1 MEESRGTSPEHG
13 HTAEDGDEELLA
25 TNKGDAQPEDPSGPN
40 QEDGVGIALLQ
51 PEDSHAEEEGA
62 GVPTAAVEE
71 GAEGVP
77 MTAVEERAEG
87 VPTAALKEGAEG
99 VPMAAMEERAE
110 GVPTA
115 ALEEGAEGV
124 PMAAME
130 ERAEG
135 VPTAAVEE
143 KAEGVLVAA
152 VEEGAESGPTAVT
165 EEDADSVPTAAVV
178 EGAEGALVA
187 AVEEGAEAVSVAVM
201 EEGAE
206 GTPTVGME
214 KEAEGARTAVTEE
227 KLPAETGEL
236 STIPEH
242 TEPSFSEL
250 YHISS
255 ESIAMARMISS
266 PSSAASSQR
275 FALPLQIEDQKKPA
289 AFPLYSESSL
299 QLMSLQFS
307 RSGALEENEEEILR
321 LVERETEGS
330 EETEEETE
338 LVVLD
343 PEHPLMK
350 RFQTALKTYLSK
362 KIGKLTEG
370 LREMAVLMKN
380 KTKEREE
387 LGVVLYGV
395 QQQLARLQMDLEKN
409 HSCHAQISMVRRQLE
424 EELQDLRNMYKK
436 TCQSTDEERKKVS
449 SMQTEMEN
457 LSLRLFYMQNMDQ
470 DVRDDIAVMKRTVKK
485 TEVERMHAEVEKQK
499 QDLHVDRLT
508 RTANELQEQIALY
521 EAQHIAQA
529 EDTRITRQ
537 DVAEACTE
545 IQSINLEKKQLLH
558 QWAVSLTGM
567 KRRDEAYA
575 AMQEALRDTRHKL
588 KSLEIEIEVYKKSI
602 SKEEERNELLA
613 SILNRSENDGNTSR
627 KLIAQS
633 IAKQEAMKVEFGT
646 YTRTLQETE
655 QALNRANTDRAAR
668 LNELVTLRREIEK
681 GSQVKQYLESEIM
694 VKLQDQLMSN
704 KAAKYFVQ
712 LSAKLQNRMMD
723 LDIQFSKIE
732 NDTAQTTLD
741 ITNTNCRLN
750 TLQKTLAE
758 QDKEMDDM
766 NGQINHSESEVARQN
781 LMIGRKQGII
791 NLYNKKLEM
800 MISQLGGQELGP
812 LELEIKKLSKQID
825 EMDMDIVKM
834 QRFWL
839 NQQRELVKLSK
850 EREEQLA
857 SLDML
862 KKEIT
867 IKEQKKVRIE
877 NEIQRERNELK
888 DIERHM
894 KNMANDLEKLHM
906 LINKNSTNSEEL
918 QQGNTIMENEF
929 VRALKGA
936 ERESIE
942 LQEKLDQ
949 LHEEKERLIN
959 SLVETECQMMQWE
972 KKIQIAK
979 EMRAAVD
986 SETGQG
992 EIQAMKSEIHR
1003 MQVRYNQLKR
1013 QQERMMRD
1021 MEAAVA
1027 RRETIMIRGEDQ
1039 NKMNKKVLTKGDFH
1053 YKKQE
1058 LKKKIKETQKNAEE
1072 CNSIITQLDSTQKN
1086 LSNAILERQKQISS
1100 LNVEN
1105 DELEMKIDQLQEKKL
1120 QNLSD
1125 IVANQGRV
1133 KHMQTVKEGKYHPLC
1148 RSELMMRIERQKV
1161 ETRLHGIN
1169 VIIHQVL
1176 HEFPQHHKLLQR
1188 LSQVLHS
1195 RLGTQTAV

>member
-1 MEESRGTSPEHG
+1 MEPSRGTVSEHRQTG
-13 HTAEDGDEELLA
+13 EDGDEELLA
-25 TNKGDAQPEDPSGPN
+25 TDEGDAPPEEPSGPN
-40 QEDGVGIALLQ
+40 QEDGVATAL
-51 PEDSHAEEEGA
+51 EDSNTKDEGPEGVPTAAIEEVAEGVPTAVVEEGA
-62 GVPTAAVEE
+62 EGAPIAAMEEGAEGVPTAAVEE

-77 MTAVEERAEG
+77 TAAVEEGAEG
-87 VPTAALKEGAEG
+87 VPTAAVVE
-99 VPMAAMEERAE
+99 
-110 GVPTA
+110 T
-115 ALEEGAEGV
+115 
-124 PMAAME
+124 
-130 ERAEG
+130 AEG

-143 KAEGVLVAA
+143 AAEGVPTAA
-152 VEEGAESGPTAVT
+152 VEEGAEG
-165 EEDADSVPTAAVV
+165 VPT
-178 EGAEGALVA
+178 A
-187 AVEEGAEAVSVAVM
+187 AVEEGAEGVPTAAV

-206 GTPTVGME
+206 GASMS
-214 KEAEGARTAVTEE
+214 AMEE
-227 KLPAETGEL
+227 KLPEEMD
-236 STIPEH
+236 
-242 TEPSFSEL
+242 EPSTTGQSKGPSFVEEMVYRVSSEKIAMGRIPSRL
-250 YHISS
+250 YGEELAGISS
-255 ESIAMARMISS
+255 V
-266 PSSAASSQR
+266 SSAASSRQSD
-275 FALPLQIEDQKKPA
+275 LPPPVEVQKKPA
-289 AFPLYSESSL
+289 AFPPYSESSL
-299 QLMSLQFS
+299 HLMTPQFS
-307 RSGALEENEEEILR
+307 RSGPLNESEISC
-321 LVERETEGS
+321 LVERDDEGS
-330 EETEEETE
+330 EEAEEEMQ

-362 KIGKLTEG
+362 QIEKLMEE
-370 LREMAVLMKN
+370 LREMAVLTKN
-380 KTKEREE
+380 RKTEREE
-387 LGVVLYGV
+387 LGVTLYGV
-395 QQQLARLQMDLEKN
+395 QQQLAQLQMDLEKN
-409 HSCHAQISMVRRQLE
+409 HSCHAQIAMVRRQLE

-436 TCQSTDEERKKVS
+436 TCQSTEEERKKVS
-449 SMQTEMEN
+449 AMQAEMEN

-485 TEVERMHAEVEKQK
+485 AEVERMRAEVEKQK

-508 RTANELQEQIALY
+508 RTANAFQEQIALY
-521 EAQHIAQA
+521 ESQYIAQA
-529 EDTRITRQ
+529 EDTRITRK

-558 QWAVSLTGM
+558 QWAASLTGM

-575 AMQEALRDTRHKL
+575 AMQEALRETRHKL
-588 KSLEIEIEVYKKSI
+588 KSLEVEIEAYKKSI

-613 SILNRSENDGNTSR
+613 SLLNRSENDGNTSR

-633 IAKQEAMKVEFGT
+633 LAKQEAMKVELGT
-646 YTRTLQETE
+646 YTRTLQQTE
-655 QALNRANTDRAAR
+655 QALNCTNGDRAAR
-668 LNELVTLRREIEK
+668 LNDLATLCREIEK
-681 GSQVKQYLESEIM
+681 GTQIKQDLENNIM

-704 KAAKYFVQ
+704 KAAKYFLQ
-712 LSAKLQNRMMD
+712 LSAKLQNRMLD
-723 LDIQFSKIE
+723 LDMQFTKIE
-732 NDTAQTTLD
+732 NDTAQTSLD
-741 ITNTNCRLN
+741 LTNTNCRLN
-750 TLQKTLAE
+750 RLQKNLAE
-758 QDKEMDDM
+758 LNKEMDDM
-766 NGQINHSESEVARQN
+766 NGQINHSESEIARHN
-781 LMIGRKQGII
+781 LLIGRKQGII
-791 NLYNKKLEM
+791 NLHNKKLET

-825 EMDMDIVKM
+825 ETDSDIVKR

-877 NEIQRERNELK
+877 NEIQQDKNELK

-906 LINKNSTNSEEL
+906 LINKNSASSEEL

-929 VRALKGA
+929 VRTLKGA

-949 LHEEKERLIN
+949 LLEEKERLIN

-986 SETGQG
+986 SESGLG

-1003 MQVRYNQLKR
+1003 MQVRYDQLKK
-1013 QQERMMRD
+1013 QQEKMIRD

-1027 RRETIMIRGEDQ
+1027 RRETIVIRGENQ
-1039 NKMNKKVLTKGDFH
+1039 NRSNKQVLTKGDFY

-1058 LKKKIKETQKNAEE
+1058 MKKKIRETQKNAAD
-1072 CNSIITQLDSTQKN
+1072 CNRIIIELEGSQKK
-1086 LSNAILERQKQISS
+1086 LSNALLEKQKQVSS
-1100 LNVEN
+1100 LNAEN
-1105 DELEMKIDQLQEKKL
+1105 DDLEMEIDHLQAKKL

-1125 IVANQGRV
+1125 TVGNQGRV
-1133 KHMQTVKEGKYHPLC
+1133 KHMQLAKEGKYHPMC
-1148 RSELMMRIERQKV
+1148 RTELMIRIERQKV
-1161 ETRLHGIN
+1161 ESRLHGIN
-1169 VIIHQVL
+1169 IIVHQIL
-1176 HEFPQHHKLLQR
+1176 QEYPQHHKLLQR

-1195 RLGTQTAV
+1195 RMGTQTAV